1 MNSVNVVE
9 DEIKLHQDND
19 KEKEGEV
26 DVNIAHSTFP
36 ISYEIEK
43 EAKTN
48 GFQREKKQLNIWFVM
63 KYQICLQNE
72 ENEKIYS
79 KAEPE

>member
-1 MNSVNVVE
+1 ME
-9 DEIKLHQDND
+9 QKIKLHHHDNK
-19 KEKEGEV
+19 KEEGEV
-26 DVNIAHSTFP
+26 DVNIAYSAFAV
-36 ISYEIEK
+36 SYEIEK

-48 GFQREKKQLNIWFVM
+48 GFQREKKRLNVWFVM

-72 ENEKIYS
+72 KNEKIDS